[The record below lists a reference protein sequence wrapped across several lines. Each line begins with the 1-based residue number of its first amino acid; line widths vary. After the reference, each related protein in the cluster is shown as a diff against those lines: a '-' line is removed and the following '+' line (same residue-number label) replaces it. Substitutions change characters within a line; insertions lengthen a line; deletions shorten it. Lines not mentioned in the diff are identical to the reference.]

1 MANGE
6 SGKGAQTGSGLSIKG
21 FLGDAQSLSPADFEE
36 LHGGAFLLLSAAG
49 LTPPESTY
57 STRVELDSSAPD
69 PSEMT
74 AGLRLLVF
82 PVRRTERSITHL
94 ITVGRMTNNDVVVPD
109 ISVSRFHAFVKQGDN
124 GVFQIQDGGST
135 NGTTVNGFS
144 VPTKGTGAPVD
155 LKPGDSVRLGQ
166 MDVTFLEA
174 GALREFALK
183 FEK

>member
-1 MANGE
+1 VATGE
-6 SGKGAQTGSGLSIKG
+6 SGTEAQRGSGVSVKQ
-21 FLGDAQSLSPADFEE
+21 FLGDAESLSAPDFEE
-36 LHGGAFLLLSAAG
+36 LHGGGFLLLSAAG

-109 ISVSRFHAFVKQGDN
+109 ISVSRFHAFVKHGEN
-124 GVFQIQDGGST
+124 GGFQIQDGGST
-135 NGTTVNGFS
+135 NGTTVNGNG
-144 VPTKGTGAPVD
+144 VPPRGAGPPTD
-155 LKPGDSVRLGQ
+155 LKSGDSVRLGQ
-166 MDVTFLEA
+166 VEFTFLEA
-174 GALREFALK
+174 PALRDFLLEFRK
-183 FEK
+183 